1 MIEDTDF
8 TSYRLGRLRSILSD
22 NPANVDLAEFINL
35 AIDPNI
41 DEERIEGIL
50 LYHMKSSE
58 YLFTRVLS
66 VDQTFYWP
74 AVLFTRLLA
83 VNERYGEAMSLLD
96 SAIMKTAYN
105 PQLAA
110 RFHNLYA
117 EILRIPGKYNDAL
130 THLNLAISLDR
141 TDPRNYIEQART
153 FYCSGQEKKSLRAL
167 RTAVALMSPGSEVRS
182 ILKHV
187 LKGEEKIE
195 SLFGEPPSYGS
206 LLRFM
211 IFGGKAVREVL
222 QSGIEKSGMLQEGI
236 KSIHTSPYVE
246 RIMNGE
252 DCGNVMTGI
261 ESDSSDLPADTDA
274 FEWKAENLTD
284 VLEQLSPGFELQQ
297 CSRYFDD
304 RCSRCTHSE
313 AIYAVNGLGNC
324 PFDSE
329 FKEYMNNLVTRIAEE
344 IKKGKKVED
353 ISELSVEQKFRE
365 MVPRRK

>member
-74 AVLFTRLLA
+74 AILFTRLLA

-187 LKGEEKIE
+187 LKGKEKIE

-274 FEWKAENLTD
+274 FEWRAENLTD